1 MRSLIAGT
9 DDAGLSCILE
19 EVVIADR
26 DVHVQGPSFRNDVFA
41 LRETPPGPR
50 PPARASYHETGIE
63 PGHADF
69 LVLQMPANVEHPM
82 HHTDTLNF
90 HTIVAGSLDV
100 LLDDG
105 PHRLDLGDSLVLPG
119 IDHGWRAGPS
129 GCTMTIVNLGSIR
142 PE

>member
-9 DDAGLSCILE
+9 DDDGRSCILS
-19 EVVIADR
+19 EVAIEDR
-26 DVHVQGPSFRNDVFA
+26 DINTEGPSFRTDVFK
-41 LRETPPGPR
+41 LRETPPPPR
-50 PPARASYHETGIE
+50 PPAKASYHETGVA

-69 LVLQMPANVEHPM
+69 LVLQMPAGIQHPM

-90 HTIVAGSLDV
+90 HTIVAGSLEV

-105 PHRLDLGDSLVLPG
+105 PHRLDCGDSLVLPG

-129 GCTMTIVNLGSIR
+129 GCTMTILNLGSVR
-142 PE
+142 P

>member
-9 DDAGLSCILE
+9 DDAGLSCILS
-19 EVVIADR
+19 EVVIEDR
-26 DVHVQGPSFRNDVFA
+26 DAHVQGPSFRNDVFA
-41 LRETPPGPR
+41 LRETPPAPR
-50 PPARASYHETGIE
+50 PPARASYHETNIE
-63 PGHADF
+63 PGHLEF

-90 HTIVAGSLDV
+90 HTIVEGWLEV

-119 IDHGWRAGPS
+119 IDHGWRAGPE
-129 GCTMTIVNLGSIR
+129 GCTMTILNLGSTR

>member
-9 DDAGLSCILE
+9 NEAGRSCILTEVPIE
-19 EVVIADR
+19 ER
-26 DVHVQGPSFRNDVFA
+26 DVHAGGPSFRNDVFT
-41 LRETPPGPR
+41 LRETPPPPR

-69 LVLQMPANVEHPM
+69 LVLQMPAGVEHPM

-90 HTIVAGSLDV
+90 HTIVAGSLEV

-129 GCTMTIVNLGSIR
+129 GCTMTILNLGSVR
-142 PE
+142 P

>member
-9 DDAGLSCILE
+9 DAAGRSCILT
-19 EVVIADR
+19 EVPIKDR
-26 DVHVQGPSFRNDVFA
+26 DIHAEGPSFRNDIFT
-41 LRETPPGPR
+41 LRETPPPQR
-50 PPARASYHETGIE
+50 PAGKASYHETGIA

-69 LVLQMPANVEHPM
+69 LVLQLPSGIEHPM

-90 HTIVAGSLDV
+90 HTVVAGSVDV

-105 PHRLDLGDSLVLPG
+105 PHLLDTGDSLVLPG

-129 GCTMTIVNLGSIR
+129 GCTMTILNLGSIR
-142 PE
+142 P